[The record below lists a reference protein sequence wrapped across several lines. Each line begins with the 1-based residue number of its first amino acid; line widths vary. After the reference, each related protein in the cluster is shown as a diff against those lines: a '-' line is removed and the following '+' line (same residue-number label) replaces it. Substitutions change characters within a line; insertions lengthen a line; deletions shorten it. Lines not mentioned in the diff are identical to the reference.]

1 MEISRVTGLVL
12 AGGRGTRFGGVDKGL
27 QPFLGQ
33 PLARRALDRLA
44 PQVGTVAVS
53 ANRHIDEYAH
63 WGVPVWSDSMVDYPG
78 PLAGMLS
85 GLEQCQTD
93 WLLTV
98 PCDSPLFPLDLA
110 ERLSAHAAADN
121 SLVAFAAAP
130 EIDVSGQRTLRPQ
143 PVFCL
148 LHRDLRDNLAQYL
161 ASGSHRVMH
170 WLMAQ
175 PHSQVAFD
183 LPCDDPKAFS
193 NTNTPEDLQRLELA
207 LNTKPTK

>member
-1 MEISRVTGLVL
+1 MESSQITGLVL
-12 AGGRGTRFGGVDKGL
+12 AGGRGTRFGGADKGL

-44 PQVGTVAVS
+44 PQVGSIAIS
-53 ANRHIDEYAH
+53 ANRHLDEYARFK
-63 WGVPVWSDSMVDYPG
+63 VPVWSDSLVDYPG

-85 GLEQCQTD
+85 GLEHAQSD

-110 ERLSAHAAADN
+110 ERLSARAAADH

-130 EIDVSGQRTLRPQ
+130 ETDASGQRTLRTH

-148 LHRDLRDNLAQYL
+148 VHRDLRSSLAAYL

-183 LPCDDPKAFS
+183 QPGDDPLAFS
-193 NTNTPEDLQRLELA
+193 NTNTREDLQRLELELTA
-207 LNTKPTK
+207 RPTR